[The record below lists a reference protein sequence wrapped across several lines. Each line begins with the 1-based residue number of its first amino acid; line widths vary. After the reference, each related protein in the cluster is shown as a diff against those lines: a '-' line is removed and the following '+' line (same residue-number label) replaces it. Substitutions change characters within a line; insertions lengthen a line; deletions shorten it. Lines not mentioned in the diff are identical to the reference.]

1 MAEKLKKLLYKTNK
15 ERKRIM
21 AIVVKVK
28 DLVNVEEVQQ
38 EVKNERAEKYKARL
52 KEYVKEV
59 NSAERVLSI
68 ARKALEE
75 FLEREID

>member
-1 MAEKLKKLLYKTNK
+1 
-15 ERKRIM
+15 M
-21 AIVVKVK
+21 AIIVKVR